1 MPLRGHYESLWVHY
15 QANQRIKCT
24 SMSNIK
30 HRGVQT
36 WKRLNSKC
44 VTKRLIKLH
53 LSLNRNWILKVNES
67 DFHGSNLCTGL
78 IYSWPPATPISNLW
92 TASCRP
98 QKVGYKWKPP
108 RHRHRTAGILFAYT
122 HTHTLTLPRTGA
134 KIQTRVRSYVCTY
147 FPGARVLFKAN
158 ISHLALRLNKFSMN
172 TLKLFLWRLT
182 FTPMQIKVGDLQARI

>member
-1 MPLRGHYESLWVHY
+1 MPLRGHYESLWVHC
-15 QANQRIKCT
+15 QTNQRIKCT

-122 HTHTLTLPRTGA
+122 HTHTLRLSLEQVQKYKHVYVAMCVRTFQVLVCYLKRIYRIWHYASISFQWTLWN
-134 KIQTRVRSYVCTY
+134 Y
-147 FPGARVLFKAN
+147 FYGV
-158 ISHLALRLNKFSMN
+158 
-172 TLKLFLWRLT
+172 
-182 FTPMQIKVGDLQARI
+182 